1 MQNLLINNVVFLNRF
16 DSILKNLLII
26 FTGSILYTL
35 SARIA
40 IPIPPVPVT
49 LQTLVLL
56 TFSMAV
62 GSRLAFLTFALYI
75 FKFTSIIYK
84 IFALYIFQGIIGI
97 PVFAKP
103 PFSGFYYLIGPSGG
117 YLLGMLIASYFVG
130 YLAEKNYDKNFIKSL
145 ITIFIGTIIIFIPGL
160 IWLGFWFDQ
169 YHPELSQQINL
180 GEGYKYAFKYGL
192 LVFKFTEPVK
202 IALAACITTLIWHFV
217 KKK

>member
-26 FTGSILYTL
+26 FIGSILYAL

-75 FKFTSIIYK
+75 F
-84 IFALYIFQGIIGI
+84 QGIIGI

-103 PFSGFYYLIGPSGG
+103 PFSGFYYLLGPSGG

-145 ITIFIGTIIIFIPGL
+145 IPIFIGTIIIFIPGL

-169 YHPELSQQINL
+169 YHPELSQQIYL
-180 GEGYKYAFKYGL
+180 GDGYKYAFKYGL

-202 IALAACITTLIWHFV
+202 IALAACITPLIWHFV

>member
-26 FTGSILYTL
+26 FIGSILYAL

-62 GSRLAFLTFALYI
+62 GSRLAFLT
-75 FKFTSIIYK
+75 
-84 IFALYIFQGIIGI
+84 FALYIFQGIIGI

-202 IALAACITTLIWHFV
+202 IALAACITPLIWHFV

>member
-1 MQNLLINNVVFLNRF
+1 MQNLLINNIVFLNRF

-26 FTGSILYTL
+26 FIGSILYAL

-62 GSRLAFLTFALYI
+62 GSRLAFLT
-75 FKFTSIIYK
+75 
-84 IFALYIFQGIIGI
+84 FALYIFQGIIGI

-130 YLAEKNYDKNFIKSL
+130 YLAEKNYYTYADGHTELIIPKFGFREFNVHDEQKINLVKWHSELLSL
-145 ITIFIGTIIIFIPGL
+145 IHI
-160 IWLGFWFDQ
+160 
-169 YHPELSQQINL
+169 
-180 GEGYKYAFKYGL
+180 
-192 LVFKFTEPVK
+192 
-202 IALAACITTLIWHFV
+202 
-217 KKK
+217 

>member
-1 MQNLLINNVVFLNRF
+1 MQNLLINNIVFLNRF

-26 FTGSILYTL
+26 LIGSILYAL

-75 FKFTSIIYK
+75 FE
-84 IFALYIFQGIIGI
+84 GIIGI

-103 PFSGFYYLIGPSGG
+103 PFSGFYYLLGPSGG

-180 GEGYKYAFKYGL
+180 GEGYKYAFKYRL

-202 IALAACITTLIWHFV
+202 IALAACITPLIWHFV

>member
-26 FTGSILYTL
+26 LIGSILYAL

-75 FKFTSIIYK
+75 FE
-84 IFALYIFQGIIGI
+84 GIIGI

-103 PFSGFYYLIGPSGG
+103 PFSGFYYLLGPSGG

-180 GEGYKYAFKYGL
+180 GEGYKYAFKFGL

-202 IALAACITTLIWHFV
+202 IALAACITPLIWHFV

>member
-26 FTGSILYTL
+26 LIGSILYAL

-62 GSRLAFLTFALYI
+62 GSRLAFLT
-75 FKFTSIIYK
+75 
-84 IFALYIFQGIIGI
+84 FALYIFQGIIGI

-180 GEGYKYAFKYGL
+180 GEGYKYAFKFGL

-202 IALAACITTLIWHFV
+202 IALAACITPLIWHFV

>member
-26 FTGSILYTL
+26 LIGSILYAL

-62 GSRLAFLTFALYI
+62 GSRLAFLT
-75 FKFTSIIYK
+75 
-84 IFALYIFQGIIGI
+84 FALYIFQGIIGI

-202 IALAACITTLIWHFV
+202 IALAACITPLIWHFV

>member
-26 FTGSILYTL
+26 FIGSILYAL

-75 FKFTSIIYK
+75 FE
-84 IFALYIFQGIIGI
+84 GIIGI

-103 PFSGFYYLIGPSGG
+103 PFSGFYYLLGPSGG

-169 YHPELSQQINL
+169 YHPELSQQLNL

-192 LVFKFTEPVK
+192 FVFKFTEPVK
-202 IALAACITTLIWHFV
+202 IALAACITPLIWHFV

>member
-26 FTGSILYTL
+26 LIGSILYAL

-56 TFSMAV
+56 IFSMAV

-75 FKFTSIIYK
+75 FE
-84 IFALYIFQGIIGI
+84 GIIGI

-202 IALAACITTLIWHFV
+202 IALAACITPLIWHFV

>member
-16 DSILKNLLII
+16 DSILKNLLIVFI
-26 FTGSILYTL
+26 GSILYAL

-75 FKFTSIIYK
+75 FE
-84 IFALYIFQGIIGI
+84 GIIGI

-202 IALAACITTLIWHFV
+202 IALAACITPLIWHFV

>member
-1 MQNLLINNVVFLNRF
+1 MQNLLINNIVFLNRF

-26 FTGSILYTL
+26 LIGSILYAL

-75 FKFTSIIYK
+75 FE
-84 IFALYIFQGIIGI
+84 GIIGI

-103 PFSGFYYLIGPSGG
+103 PFSGFYYLLGPSGG

-130 YLAEKNYDKNFIKSL
+130 YLAEKNYDKNFITSL

-202 IALAACITTLIWHFV
+202 IALAACITPLIWHFV

>member
-16 DSILKNLLII
+16 DSILKNLLIVFI
-26 FTGSILYTL
+26 GSILYAL

-75 FKFTSIIYK
+75 F
-84 IFALYIFQGIIGI
+84 QGIIGI

-103 PFSGFYYLIGPSGG
+103 PFSGFYYLLGPSGG

-202 IALAACITTLIWHFV
+202 IALAACITPLIWHFV

>member
-1 MQNLLINNVVFLNRF
+1 MQNLLINNIVFLNRF
-16 DSILKNLLII
+16 DSILKNLLIVLI
-26 FTGSILYTL
+26 GSILYAL

-75 FKFTSIIYK
+75 FE
-84 IFALYIFQGIIGI
+84 GIIGI

-103 PFSGFYYLIGPSGG
+103 PFSGFYYLLGPSGG

-180 GEGYKYAFKYGL
+180 GEGYKYAFKFGL

-202 IALAACITTLIWHFV
+202 IALAACITPLIWHFV

>member
-1 MQNLLINNVVFLNRF
+1 MQNLLINNIVFLNRF

-26 FTGSILYTL
+26 LIGSILYAL

-75 FKFTSIIYK
+75 FE
-84 IFALYIFQGIIGI
+84 GIIGI

-103 PFSGFYYLIGPSGG
+103 PFSGFYYLLGSSGG

-180 GEGYKYAFKYGL
+180 GEGYKYAYKYGL

-202 IALAACITTLIWHFV
+202 IALAACITPLIWHFV

>member
-26 FTGSILYTL
+26 LIGSILYAL

-75 FKFTSIIYK
+75 F
-84 IFALYIFQGIIGI
+84 QGIIGI

-103 PFSGFYYLIGPSGG
+103 PFSGFYYLLGPSGG

-180 GEGYKYAFKYGL
+180 GEGYKYAYKYGL

-202 IALAACITTLIWHFV
+202 IALAACITPLIWHFV

>member
-1 MQNLLINNVVFLNRF
+1 MQNLLINNIVFLNRF

-26 FTGSILYTL
+26 FIGSILYAL
-35 SARIA
+35 SA
-40 IPIPPVPVT
+40 
-49 LQTLVLL
+49 
-56 TFSMAV
+56 
-62 GSRLAFLTFALYI
+62 RLAFLTFSLYI
-75 FKFTSIIYK
+75 FE
-84 IFALYIFQGIIGI
+84 GIIGI

-180 GEGYKYAFKYGL
+180 GEGYKYAYKYGL

-202 IALAACITTLIWHFV
+202 IALAACITPLIWHFV

>member
-1 MQNLLINNVVFLNRF
+1 MQNLLINNIVFLNRF

-26 FTGSILYTL
+26 LIGSILYAL

-75 FKFTSIIYK
+75 
-84 IFALYIFQGIIGI
+84 LQGIIGI

-202 IALAACITTLIWHFV
+202 IALAACITPLIWHFV

>member
-1 MQNLLINNVVFLNRF
+1 MQNLLINNIVFLNRF

-26 FTGSILYTL
+26 LIGSILYAL

-62 GSRLAFLTFALYI
+62 GSRLAFLT
-75 FKFTSIIYK
+75 
-84 IFALYIFQGIIGI
+84 FALYIFQGIIGI

-180 GEGYKYAFKYGL
+180 GEGYKYAYKYGL

-202 IALAACITTLIWHFV
+202 IALAACITPLIWHFV

>member
-26 FTGSILYTL
+26 LIGSILYAL

-56 TFSMAV
+56 AFSMAV

-75 FKFTSIIYK
+75 FE
-84 IFALYIFQGIIGI
+84 GIIGI

-202 IALAACITTLIWHFV
+202 IALAACITPLIWHFV

>member
-26 FTGSILYTL
+26 LIGSILYAL

-75 FKFTSIIYK
+75 FE
-84 IFALYIFQGIIGI
+84 GIIGI

-103 PFSGFYYLIGPSGG
+103 PFSGFYYLLGPSGG

-180 GEGYKYAFKYGL
+180 GEGYKYAYKYGL

-202 IALAACITTLIWHFV
+202 IALAACITPLIWHFV

>member
-1 MQNLLINNVVFLNRF
+1 MQNLLINNIVFLNRF

-26 FTGSILYTL
+26 LIGSILYAL

-75 FKFTSIIYK
+75 FE
-84 IFALYIFQGIIGI
+84 GIIGI

-103 PFSGFYYLIGPSGG
+103 PFSGFYYLIGSSGG
-117 YLLGMLIASYFVG
+117 YLLGMLVASYFVG

-180 GEGYKYAFKYGL
+180 GEGYKYAYKYGL

-202 IALAACITTLIWHFV
+202 IALAACITPLIWHFV

>member
-1 MQNLLINNVVFLNRF
+1 MQNLLINNIVFLNRF

-26 FTGSILYTL
+26 FIGSILYAL

-75 FKFTSIIYK
+75 FE
-84 IFALYIFQGIIGI
+84 GIIGI

-180 GEGYKYAFKYGL
+180 SEGYKYAFKYGL

-202 IALAACITTLIWHFV
+202 IALAACITPLIWHFV

>member
-26 FTGSILYTL
+26 LIGSILYAL

-75 FKFTSIIYK
+75 FE
-84 IFALYIFQGIIGI
+84 GIIGI

-103 PFSGFYYLIGPSGG
+103 PFSGFYYLVGPSGG

-202 IALAACITTLIWHFV
+202 IALAACITPLIWHFV

>member
-26 FTGSILYTL
+26 LIGSILYAL

-75 FKFTSIIYK
+75 FE
-84 IFALYIFQGIIGI
+84 GIIGI

-103 PFSGFYYLIGPSGG
+103 PYSGFYYLIGSSGG

-202 IALAACITTLIWHFV
+202 IALAACITPLIWHFI

>member
-26 FTGSILYTL
+26 FIGSILYAL

-75 FKFTSIIYK
+75 FE
-84 IFALYIFQGIIGI
+84 GIIGI

-103 PFSGFYYLIGPSGG
+103 PFSGFYYLLGPSGG

-180 GEGYKYAFKYGL
+180 GEGYKYAFKFGL

-202 IALAACITTLIWHFV
+202 IALAACITPLIWHFV

>member
-1 MQNLLINNVVFLNRF
+1 MQNLLINNIVFLNRF

-26 FTGSILYTL
+26 LIGSILYAL

-75 FKFTSIIYK
+75 F
-84 IFALYIFQGIIGI
+84 QGIIGI

-103 PFSGFYYLIGPSGG
+103 PFSGFYYLIGSSGG

-202 IALAACITTLIWHFV
+202 IALAACITPLIWHFV

>member
-1 MQNLLINNVVFLNRF
+1 MQNLLINNIVFLNRL
-16 DSILKNLLII
+16 DSILKNLLIVLI
-26 FTGSILYTL
+26 GSILYAL

-75 FKFTSIIYK
+75 FE
-84 IFALYIFQGIIGI
+84 GIIGI

-202 IALAACITTLIWHFV
+202 IALAACITPLIWHFV

>member
-1 MQNLLINNVVFLNRF
+1 MQNLLINNIVFLNRF

-26 FTGSILYTL
+26 LIGSILYAL

-75 FKFTSIIYK
+75 FE
-84 IFALYIFQGIIGI
+84 GIIGI

-103 PFSGFYYLIGPSGG
+103 PFSGFYYLLGPSGG

-130 YLAEKNYDKNFIKSL
+130 YLAEKNYDKNFFKSL

-202 IALAACITTLIWHFV
+202 IALAACITPLIWHFV

>member
-16 DSILKNLLII
+16 DSILKNLLIVLI
-26 FTGSILYTL
+26 GSILYAL

-75 FKFTSIIYK
+75 FE
-84 IFALYIFQGIIGI
+84 GIIGI

-103 PFSGFYYLIGPSGG
+103 PFSGFYYLLGPSGG

-202 IALAACITTLIWHFV
+202 IALAACITPLIWHFV

>member
-1 MQNLLINNVVFLNRF
+1 MQNLLINNIVFLNRF
-16 DSILKNLLII
+16 DSILKNLLIVLI
-26 FTGSILYTL
+26 GSILYAL

-75 FKFTSIIYK
+75 FE
-84 IFALYIFQGIIGI
+84 GIIGI

-103 PFSGFYYLIGPSGG
+103 PFSGFYYLIGSSGG

-202 IALAACITTLIWHFV
+202 IALAACITPLIWHFV

>member
-26 FTGSILYTL
+26 FIGSILYAL

-75 FKFTSIIYK
+75 FE
-84 IFALYIFQGIIGI
+84 GIIGI

-180 GEGYKYAFKYGL
+180 GEGYKYAYKYGL

-202 IALAACITTLIWHFV
+202 IALAACITPLIWHFV

>member
-26 FTGSILYTL
+26 FIGSILYAL

-75 FKFTSIIYK
+75 FE
-84 IFALYIFQGIIGI
+84 GIIGI

-145 ITIFIGTIIIFIPGL
+145 ITIFIVTIIIFIPGL

-202 IALAACITTLIWHFV
+202 IALAACITPLIWHFV

>member
-1 MQNLLINNVVFLNRF
+1 MQNLLINNIVFLNRL
-16 DSILKNLLII
+16 DSILKNLLIVLI
-26 FTGSILYTL
+26 GSILYAL

-75 FKFTSIIYK
+75 FE
-84 IFALYIFQGIIGI
+84 GIIGI

-103 PFSGFYYLIGPSGG
+103 PFSGFYYLIGPSGV

-202 IALAACITTLIWHFV
+202 IALAACITPLIWHFV

>member
-26 FTGSILYTL
+26 LIGSILYAL

-40 IPIPPVPVT
+40 ITIPPVPVT

-75 FKFTSIIYK
+75 FE
-84 IFALYIFQGIIGI
+84 GIIGI

-103 PFSGFYYLIGPSGG
+103 PFSGFYYLLGPSGG

-202 IALAACITTLIWHFV
+202 IALAACITPLIWHFV

>member
-26 FTGSILYTL
+26 LIGSILYAL

-62 GSRLAFLTFALYI
+62 GSRLAFLT
-75 FKFTSIIYK
+75 
-84 IFALYIFQGIIGI
+84 FALYIFQGIIGI

-180 GEGYKYAFKYGL
+180 GEGYKYAYKYGL

-202 IALAACITTLIWHFV
+202 IALAACITPLIWHFV

>member
-1 MQNLLINNVVFLNRF
+1 MQNLLINNIVFLNRF

-26 FTGSILYTL
+26 MIGSILYAL

-62 GSRLAFLTFALYI
+62 GSRLAFLT
-75 FKFTSIIYK
+75 
-84 IFALYIFQGIIGI
+84 FALYIFQGIIGI

-130 YLAEKNYDKNFIKSL
+130 YLAEKNYDKNFTKSL

-202 IALAACITTLIWHFV
+202 IALAACITPLIWHFV

>member
-1 MQNLLINNVVFLNRF
+1 MQNLLINNIVFLNRF

-26 FTGSILYTL
+26 LIGSILYAL

-75 FKFTSIIYK
+75 FE
-84 IFALYIFQGIIGI
+84 GIIGI

-117 YLLGMLIASYFVG
+117 YLLGMLVASYFVG

-202 IALAACITTLIWHFV
+202 IALAACITPLIWHFV